1 MNREELQV
9 LIDKVIGKGGIM
21 RSSAWWVRRL
31 FNAVIEYAEKYA
43 DDKVAN
49 VEIEVD
55 DALSESSDN
64 PVKNSAITSEIL
76 ANEKVTAEALVALN
90 NKVTEILTRLDKA
103 GL

>member
-1 MNREELQV
+1 MNKQELQA
-9 LIDKVIGKGGIM
+9 LIDRVIGEKGIM

-31 FNAVIEYAEKYA
+31 LNAVIGYAEKYA

>member
-9 LIDKVIGKGGIM
+9 LTDKVIGKKGIM
-21 RSSAWWVRRL
+21 RSSSWWVRRL
-31 FNAVIEYAEKYA
+31 LNAVIEYAEKYA

-55 DALSESSDN
+55 DTLSESSDN
-64 PVKNSAITSEIL
+64 PVRNSAVTSEIL